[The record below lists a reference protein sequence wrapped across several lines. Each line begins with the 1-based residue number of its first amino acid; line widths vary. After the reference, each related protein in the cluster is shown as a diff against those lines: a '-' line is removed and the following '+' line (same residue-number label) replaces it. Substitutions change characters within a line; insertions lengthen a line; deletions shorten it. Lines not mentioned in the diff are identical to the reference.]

1 MSISEKITFFL
12 EFLMLLIKKKSKIKK
27 QSMKRIEAIIRK
39 TKFEE
44 VKEALLHSDIDWF
57 EYHDVHG
64 IGQSRQER
72 IYRGVQYSTD
82 VIERVAITIVCRDI
96 IMQPTVDVIL
106 KVAQTG
112 QVGDGRIFV
121 SDVIDTWSIR
131 TGEHGDTVLR
141 DKK

>member
-1 MSISEKITFFL
+1 
-12 EFLMLLIKKKSKIKK
+12 
-27 QSMKRIEAIIRK
+27 MKRIEAIIRK

-44 VKEALLHSDIDWF
+44 VKEALLSSDIDWF
-57 EYHDVHG
+57 EYHNVHG
-64 IGQSRQER
+64 IGQSREER

-82 VIERVAITIVCRDI
+82 VIERVQITIVCRDI

-121 SDVIDTWSIR
+121 SDVINTWSIR
-131 TGEHGDTVLR
+131 TGDNGDTVLR

>member
-1 MSISEKITFFL
+1 
-12 EFLMLLIKKKSKIKK
+12 
-27 QSMKRIEAIIRK
+27 MKRIEAIIRK

-44 VKEALLHSDIDWF
+44 VKEALLSSDIDWF

-82 VIERVAITIVCRDI
+82 VIELVAITIVGRD
-96 IMQPTVDVIL
+96 QFLEPTIKVIL
-106 KVAQTG
+106 RVAHTG
-112 QVGDGRIFV
+112 EVGDGRIFV
-121 SDVIDTWSIR
+121 SDMIDTYSIR
-131 TGEHGDTVLR
+131 TGENGDTVLR

>member
-1 MSISEKITFFL
+1 M
-12 EFLMLLIKKKSKIKK
+12 KK
-27 QSMKRIEAIIRK
+27 IEAIIRK

-44 VKEALLHSDIDWF
+44 VKEALLASDINWF

-82 VIERVAITIVCRDI
+82 VIERVAITIVCRDQFVEPI
-96 IMQPTVDVIL
+96 IQVII
-106 KVAQTG
+106 QTAHTG
-112 QVGDGRIFV
+112 EVGDGRIFV
-121 SDVIDTWSIR
+121 SDMIDTWSIR

>member
-1 MSISEKITFFL
+1 M
-12 EFLMLLIKKKSKIKK
+12 KK
-27 QSMKRIEAIIRK
+27 IEAIIRK
-39 TKFEE
+39 TKFED
-44 VKEALLHSDIDWF
+44 VKEALLSSDIDWF

-82 VIERVAITIVCRDI
+82 VIERVAITIVCRD
-96 IMQPTVDVIL
+96 QFLDPTVKVI
-106 KVAQTG
+106 
-112 QVGDGRIFV
+112 GDGRIFV
-121 SDVIDTWSIR
+121 SEMIDTWSIR

>member
-1 MSISEKITFFL
+1 M
-12 EFLMLLIKKKSKIKK
+12 KK
-27 QSMKRIEAIIRK
+27 IEAIIRK

-44 VKEALLHSDIDWF
+44 VKEALLEADINWF

-82 VIERVAITIVCRDI
+82 VIERVAVTIICRDI
-96 IMQPTVDVIL
+96 FLEPTIKVIL
-106 KVAQTG
+106 ETAHTG
-112 QVGDGRIFV
+112 EVGDGRIFV
-121 SDVIDTWSIR
+121 SDVINTYSIR
-131 TGEHGDTVLR
+131 TGENGDTVLR

>member
-1 MSISEKITFFL
+1 MSYLCGEIIAMCNYRTLTSNKFL
-12 EFLMLLIKKKSKIKK
+12 GMKK
-27 QSMKRIEAIIRK
+27 IEAIIRK
-39 TKFEE
+39 TKFED
-44 VKEALLHSDIDWF
+44 VKEALLNSDIDWF

-82 VIERVAITIVCRDI
+82 VIERVALTIVCRD
-96 IMQPTVDVIL
+96 QFVDPTVKVIIN
-106 KVAQTG
+106 VAHTG

-121 SDVIDTWSIR
+121 SDMIDTWSIR